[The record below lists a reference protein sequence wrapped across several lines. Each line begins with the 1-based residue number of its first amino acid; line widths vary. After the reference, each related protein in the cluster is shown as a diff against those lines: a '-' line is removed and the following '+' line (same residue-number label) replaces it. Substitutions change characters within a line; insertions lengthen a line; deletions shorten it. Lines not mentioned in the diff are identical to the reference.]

1 MTEQLQTWN
10 YGSSEIRTVEKD
22 GEPWFVGKDVAE
34 VLGYAKPLNALAT
47 HVDEDDSLKW
57 GLIDNMGRMQNTIV
71 INESGLYSL
80 ILSSKLPN
88 AKKFKRWVTSEVLPT
103 IRKHGAYMTE
113 QTLERAI
120 TSPDFLIE
128 LATQLKAEQ
137 AQRKQLETTVAVQNQ
152 QIAELQPKA
161 SYYDVVLNCKD
172 LISIGKIAK
181 DYGWSAQKLNEYLH
195 KHGVQYKQ
203 GKTWLLYQKYAGM
216 GYTSTKTHTYHGD
229 DGREHAAEPHT
240 YWTQKGRLFIYDL
253 LKSDGVFP
261 LIEREAA

>member
-1 MTEQLQTWN
+1 MNTNLQTWN
-10 YGSSEIRTVEKD
+10 YESSEVRTIQKNS
-22 GEPWFVGKDVAE
+22 EPWWVLADVCK
-34 VLGYAKPLNALAT
+34 VLDLSNPSKVADRLEPDEKANFELGLRGGAT
-47 HVDEDDSLKW
+47 
-57 GLIDNMGRMQNTIV
+57 NC
-71 INESGLYSL
+71 INESGLYAV
-80 ILSSKLPN
+80 ILRSDKPQ
-88 AKKFKRWVTSEVLPT
+88 AKPFRKWVTNEVLPS
-103 IRKHGAYMTE
+103 IRKHGAYMTD
-113 QTLERAI
+113 QTLERAL

-253 LKSDGVFP
+253 LKSDDIYP

>member
-1 MTEQLQTWN
+1 MNTNLQTWN
-10 YGSSEIRTVEKD
+10 YESSEVRTIQKN
-22 GEPWFVGKDVAE
+22 GEPWWVLADVCK
-34 VLGYAKPLNALAT
+34 VLDLSNPSKVADRLEPDEKANFELGLRGGAT
-47 HVDEDDSLKW
+47 
-57 GLIDNMGRMQNTIV
+57 NC
-71 INESGLYSL
+71 INESGLYAV
-80 ILSSKLPN
+80 ILRSDKPQ
-88 AKKFKRWVTSEVLPT
+88 AKPFRKWVTNEVLPS
-103 IRKHGAYMTE
+103 IRKHGAYMTD
-113 QTLERAI
+113 QTLERAQ

-203 GKTWLLYQKYAGM
+203 GKTWLLY
-216 GYTSTKTHTYHGD
+216 
-229 DGREHAAEPHT
+229 
-240 YWTQKGRLFIYDL
+240 
-253 LKSDGVFP
+253 
-261 LIEREAA
+261 